1 MNRSEKFLKAHLEG
15 ERFEQHTIPLDLLR
29 DLSAIEDLIVEAAKW
44 QYLQDHPERV
54 RVPKGFTDTVFLSLA
69 AIESGS
75 AVATINLVVKT
86 EELFDQAELYFD
98 RARES
103 VLGAINAAE
112 QSGPILEHLPDT
124 LLNYFNRIGRGL
136 RQREALVLG
145 NTENIMRAR
154 LTPQVRKTLVFATD
168 KTKQYSEDVTLRGYV
183 PEADQ
188 EHRTFQLLL
197 VGGRRIGAD
206 IDPAHESV
214 VIRAFN
220 HYREKMKISVQGVGV
235 YDKANRLQRIETVD
249 HVAELDPL
257 DIAARIDELKL
268 LTDGW
273 LDGRGRALDS
283 GGLDW
288 IQELLE
294 THLPDGLPLPYLYPT
309 PEGGIQAEWS
319 IGGTEVSL
327 EFDLAQHI
335 GEWHGYD
342 PTTGAELVEVLN
354 FNEPEAIGWV
364 VQQLEKLQHE
374 T

>member
-1 MNRSEKFLKAHLEG
+1 MA
-15 ERFEQHTIPLDLLR
+15 
-29 DLSAIEDLIVEAAKW
+29 
-44 QYLQDHPERV
+44 
-54 RVPKGFTDTVFLSLA
+54 
-69 AIESGS
+69 
-75 AVATINLVVKT
+75 
-86 EELFDQAELYFD
+86 
-98 RARES
+98 
-103 VLGAINAAE
+103 
-112 QSGPILEHLPDT
+112 
-124 LLNYFNRIGRGL
+124 
-136 RQREALVLG
+136 
-145 NTENIMRAR
+145 
-154 LTPQVRKTLVFATD
+154 
-168 KTKQYSEDVTLRGYV
+168 
-183 PEADQ
+183 
-188 EHRTFQLLL
+188 TFQLLL

-273 LDGRGRALDS
+273 LDGRGWALDS

-294 THLPDGLPLPYLYPT
+294 THLPDDLPLPYLYPT

-327 EFDLAQHI
+327 EFDLAQHT

-364 VQQLEKLQHE
+364 VQRLEELQHE